1 MNRSIVVAAVI
12 AVGVTGWIASGNLD
26 KFGLEKSAI
35 ANINS
40 SAAEST
46 DKHAAD
52 PMPVRTIKK
61 LQPTRVTVQMMTSLP
76 RTQQVTVRGKTEA
89 LRRVDIKAE
98 TDARI
103 IKTYVERGQQIK
115 KGAVIARFAVKDRK
129 ARLAEA
135 EALVRQRQIEYNA
148 ASSLNK
154 KGFSSNTKLAS
165 AQALLDSAHAQVKS
179 MKIRLEDLVLRAPF
193 DGVIEDRQGEVG
205 DYLKVGNV
213 VATIV
218 DEDPFLVTA
227 QISELDVGK
236 IAVGDPGIAT
246 LVTGET
252 IEGKIRFIGK
262 TADAAT
268 RTFRVELEVRN
279 KDYALRD
286 GMTSKITFSTKTVM
300 AHFMSAAYLTLNE
313 AGILGVRTVN
323 DENRVRFYPVK
334 VFADNADGVWVGGL
348 PEIAGV
354 ITVGQDFVR
363 HGDLVAPGVTAVGAS
378 E

>member
-1 MNRSIVVAAVI
+1 MNRSIIIAAVI
-12 AVGVTGWIASGNLD
+12 AVGVTGWIASGNLE
-26 KFGLEKSAI
+26 KFGLGKPAI

-40 SAAEST
+40 NAADST
-46 DKHAAD
+46 DKLAAD
-52 PMPVRTIKK
+52 PAPAKAVKT
-61 LQPTRVTVQMMTSLP
+61 LQPTSVTVQMMTALP

-103 IKTYVERGQQIK
+103 IKTYVERGQRVK
-115 KGAVIARFAVKDRK
+115 KGAVIARFAIKDRK
-129 ARLAEA
+129 AQLAEA
-135 EALVRQRQIEYNA
+135 EALVRQREIEYNA

-154 KGFSSNTKLAS
+154 KGFSSTTKLAS
-165 AQALLDSAHAQVKS
+165 TQALLDSARAQVKS
-179 MKIRLEDLVLRAPF
+179 MKIRLEDLTLRAPF
-193 DGVIEDRQGEVG
+193 DGIVENRQGEVG

-236 IAVGDPGIAT
+236 IAVGNPGIAT
-246 LVTGET
+246 LVTGQS

-262 TADAAT
+262 TADSAT
-268 RTFRVELEVRN
+268 RTFRVELEISN
-279 KDYALRD
+279 KDYSLRD
-286 GMTSKITFSTKTVM
+286 GMTSKITFSTKTLM
-300 AHFMSAAYLTLNE
+300 AHFMSAAFLTLNE
-313 AGILGVRTVN
+313 AGILGVRTVS
-323 DENRVRFYPVK
+323 DDNRVHFNPVK
-334 VFADNADGVWVGGL
+334 VLADNADGVWLAGL
-348 PEIAGV
+348 PEVARV

-363 HGDLVAPGVTAVGAS
+363 HGDLVAPGTIAAGAS